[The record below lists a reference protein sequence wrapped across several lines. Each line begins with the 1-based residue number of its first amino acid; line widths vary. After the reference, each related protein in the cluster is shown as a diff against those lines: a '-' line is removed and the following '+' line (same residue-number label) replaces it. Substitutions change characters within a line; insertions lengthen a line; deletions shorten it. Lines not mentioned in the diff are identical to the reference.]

1 MAACSEAV
9 GKAQAARAVR
19 SWRKTSL
26 NWLGGLSPSGWS
38 GRKVAHASGRSRA
51 QSWWLWKKHCSQLT
65 FARARPFAILPP
77 ALSRLTFL
85 TDRRPRN
92 HKAAQGRN
100 GSFRYGRVFPD
111 RPFGKTPLSAQIVSR
126 RRADT
131 FTVME
136 VLLTGASG
144 AIGSELAPALA
155 AAGCRVRALA
165 RRPERVEAAGIAE
178 TMVGD
183 LVTGAG
189 VREALE
195 GMQVAYYLV
204 HSMEPGDE
212 SFAERERRAAAGFA
226 EACRK
231 AGVRRVCYLGGLV
244 PAGAPASEHLSSR
257 LAVEEILLEA
267 APEAVALR
275 ASIVIGARSRSFRF
289 LVRLLER
296 SPVLPLPSWRD
307 NRTQPIDS
315 RDVTAFLVAAGTS
328 PAVTGPLSL
337 DIAGPD
343 VVTYGQ
349 LVARI
354 ADQMLIDRPPIELP
368 FSATP
373 LAGPAAAALADE
385 DPELIGPL
393 MEGLG
398 SDLLPRDTAAAELFG
413 VRLHRLDRA
422 IAHALR
428 RMEADEPV
436 RAR

>member
-1 MAACSEAV
+1 M
-9 GKAQAARAVR
+9 
-19 SWRKTSL
+19 
-26 NWLGGLSPSGWS
+26 
-38 GRKVAHASGRSRA
+38 
-51 QSWWLWKKHCSQLT
+51 
-65 FARARPFAILPP
+65 I
-77 ALSRLTFL
+77 
-85 TDRRPRN
+85 DRRPIKHTAEQSRN
-92 HKAAQGRN
+92 T
-100 GSFRYGRVFPD
+100 SFRYRRVF
-111 RPFGKTPLSAQIVSR
+111 RARAMAKTPHSAHFAG
-126 RRADT
+126 ADT
-131 FTVME
+131 FTGME

-155 AAGCRVRALA
+155 GAGARVRALA
-165 RRPERVEAAGIAE
+165 RNPERVTADGIAE
-178 TMVGD
+178 VMVGD
-183 LVTGAG
+183 VVSGAG
-189 VREALE
+189 LDEALE
-195 GMQVAYYLV
+195 GIDLAYYLV
-204 HSMEPGDE
+204 HSMESGAGD
-212 SFAERERRAAAGFA
+212 FAERERRSAETFA
-226 EACRK
+226 EACRR

-244 PAGAPASEHLSSR
+244 PADAPPSEHLASR
-257 LAVEEILLEA
+257 LAVEEILLDA
-267 APEAVALR
+267 APETVAFR

-315 RDVTAFLVAAGTS
+315 RDVTSFLVAAGTS
-328 PAVTGPLSL
+328 DVVTGPLSL

-349 LVARI
+349 LVTRI
-354 ADQMLIDRPPIELP
+354 ADQMLIERPPLELP

-398 SDLLPRDTAAAELFG
+398 SDLLPRDNAAAELFG

-422 IAHALR
+422 ISHALR
-428 RMEADEPV
+428 ELEAGEPV